1 MAKELIDGI
10 LPVTPTIKPIVP
22 QETVTLEPNNAT
34 VSFERGM
41 GSFKVNTIL
50 ANIRITASESWVVV
64 SHTYNDNHILV
75 DYSYAE
81 NTGDESR
88 TATINVSY
96 TDLNGIIFNYP
107 FTLVQNADVESVVL
121 TPSFGNVLQLSS
133 DSSTGT
139 FTIDGAPFEDIAVS
153 TLATWLKLSK
163 GEDEFIYTV
172 DENSAVLTREAV
184 IFVTYKEYQCAFT
197 VRQIPKT
204 QKPAIILS
212 KTSQTVGFGGTVIS
226 ISFTVQN
233 LDGPVI
239 ASSSVDWAEIR
250 ANSLSTNGF
259 VSPVT
264 ITVSA
269 NPDVEK
275 RTATITFVGG
285 SARAVFVLTQ
295 TGDVKEPT
303 VELISLNDVECSYDT
318 TELLLPVD
326 MIGIETW
333 SKQYTDS
340 DWLEEVTPSYRP
352 DGYYLIVELSRNL
365 TDKARTGNIFLDYKD
380 NNGALKT
387 ATCKITQ
394 NAPTERKYFPI
405 WKTQNIEFKGEPQE
419 EIDYVI
425 TANGKTVHNARVMLG
440 KDGKYSLELN
450 ELLRYYMKT
459 VFDPWDN
466 DYIQDTG
473 GYMSGEVA
481 VKTGDVYETYCEYVT
496 WNDCSY
502 NSEERVITNEPI
514 EYKFDRRQMIPISI
528 LSKYGKADLVVDR
541 TREAVG
547 SKISRRYEISNS
559 MQTAFCIADGYYAF
573 YATAT
578 YGDNIEEINFK
589 LDECSN
595 ATHCLYYQNAYGGI
609 DYLLVRG
616 NVKKKDNISRT
627 TVKRARDTSKPS
639 HSTVVTHTEIETT
652 YEVWTHYLNDRQSKR
667 MHHLV
672 ESPLV
677 WLHDLETQDIIP
689 VVMNDST
696 HEYKKRVKGE
706 GLVYYKIS
714 LVEADKKHRT

>member
-10 LPVTPTIKPIVP
+10 SPVIPTIKPIVP
-22 QETVTLEPNNAT
+22 LETITLEPNTAT
-34 VSFERGM
+34 VGYEQGT
-41 GSFKVNTIL
+41 GTFKANTQLVDVSIKP
-50 ANIRITASESWVVV
+50 SESWVVI
-64 SHTYNDNHILV
+64 SYTHTEDGILV
-75 DYSYAE
+75 DYSYTE
-81 NTGDESR
+81 NTGGESR
-88 TATINVSY
+88 TCIINVSY
-96 TDLNGIIFNYP
+96 KDSGGLVVNYP
-107 FTLVQNADVESVVL
+107 FTLIQNADVQTVDF
-121 TPSFGNVLQLSS
+121 TTSFGDTLMLTSEA
-133 DSSTGT
+133 STGT
-139 FTIDGAPFEDIAVS
+139 FTIDGAPFEDIEVS
-153 TLATWLKLSK
+153 TSATWFKVSK
-163 GEDEFIYTV
+163 GDGCFIYTV
-172 DENSAVLTREAV
+172 EQNGLVLSRDTV
-184 IFVTYKEYQCAFT
+184 IYVTANGYQEAFT
-197 VRQIPKT
+197 VIQTAKT
-204 QKPAIILS
+204 QVAAIVLH
-212 KTSQTVGFGGTVIS
+212 KTQQTVGFEETTVS
-226 ISFTVQN
+226 IGFTTQN
-233 LDGPVI
+233 LTNPVI
-239 ASSSVDWAEIR
+239 ANSTDDWMVIQAKQLG
-250 ANSLSTNGF
+250 SLG
-259 VSPVT
+259 VLSP
-264 ITVSA
+264 ITVKVAA
-269 NPDVEK
+269 NTSEERREGKIILSSGLVKAEF
-275 RTATITFVGG
+275 T
-285 SARAVFVLTQ
+285 LTQ
-295 TGDVKEPT
+295 AGDVPEPT
-303 VELISLNDVECSYDT
+303 VEMISLQDASCSYDT
-318 TELLLPVD
+318 TELLLSVD
-326 MIGIETW
+326 TIGIDTW
-333 SKQYTDS
+333 SKQYS
-340 DWLEEVTPSYRP
+340 DAEWLLELTPSYRP
-352 DGYYLIVELSRNL
+352 DGYFLIVEMEKNL

-380 NNGALKT
+380 NNGVKKT

-502 NSEERVITNEPI
+502 NSEERVITNEPV
-514 EYKFDRRQMIPISI
+514 EYKFDRRQLIPISI
-528 LSKYGKADLVVDR
+528 LSKYGKAGLVVDR

-609 DYLLVRG
+609 DYLLVKG

-639 HSTVVTHTEIETT
+639 HSTVVTHTEIETV
-652 YEVWTHYLNDRQSKR
+652 YEVYTHYLNDRQSKR

>member
-1 MAKELIDGI
+1 MAKELIDGVEPFNPI
-10 LPVTPTIKPIVP
+10 LKPITPLEAVM
-22 QETVTLEPNNAT
+22 LEPNNAT
-34 VSFERGM
+34 VSFERGT

-50 ANIRITASESWVVV
+50 AGIKITASDSWVVV
-64 SHTYNDNHILV
+64 SHTYNGNHILV
-75 DYSYAE
+75 DYSYTE

-139 FTIDGAPFEDIAVS
+139 FTIDGAPFEDITVS

-172 DENSAVLTREAV
+172 DENITVLTREAV

-204 QKPAIILS
+204 QKPAIVLS
-212 KTSQTVGFGGTVIS
+212 KTSQTVGFGSTVIS

-239 ASSSVDWAEIR
+239 ASSSVDWAVIR
-250 ANSLSTNGF
+250 ANSLSTMGF

-303 VELISLNDVECSYDT
+303 VELISLNDMECSYDT

-405 WKTQNIEFKGEPQE
+405 WKTQYVEFTGEPSQ
-419 EIDYVI
+419 EIDYII
-425 TANGKTVHNARVMLG
+425 TANGKTVHNARVMLD
-440 KDGKYSLELN
+440 KDGKYDLELN
-450 ELLRYYMKT
+450 ELLRYYMKS
-459 VFDPWDN
+459 VFDPWAN
-466 DYIQDTG
+466 DYIQSTG
-473 GYMSGEVA
+473 GYMSGTVGIR
-481 VKTGDVYETYCEYVT
+481 VNDIYETYVEYVT

-502 NSEERVITNEPI
+502 SGEERIITNEPI
-514 EYKFDRRQMIPISI
+514 EYKFDRRQMLPISV
-528 LSKYGKADLVVDR
+528 LSKYGKTELSVDR
-541 TREAVG
+541 QKSYQNKVTR
-547 SKISRRYEISNS
+547 KFEIMNS
-559 MQTAFCIADGYYAF
+559 AQTTFNIADGYSAF
-573 YATAT
+573 YATAV

-595 ATHCLYYQNAYGGI
+595 ATHCIYYLNAYGGI
-609 DYLLVRG
+609 DYLLCKA